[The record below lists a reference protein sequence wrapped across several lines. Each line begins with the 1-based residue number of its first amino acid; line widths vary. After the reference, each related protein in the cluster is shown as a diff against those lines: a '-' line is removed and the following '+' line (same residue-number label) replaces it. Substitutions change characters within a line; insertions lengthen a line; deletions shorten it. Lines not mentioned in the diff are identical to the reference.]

1 VSAAPHERSRP
12 AGGDGGA
19 IRKPSRR
26 ELRLCTRALS
36 HLNKA
41 IDEAGAQLSRAWV
54 VDDGRGDPDLKSLR
68 ADPDWQLVE
77 NRFGSGE
84 DKLPQQSSK
93 RQLGDYKAQLPDRYP
108 DRPWG
113 RPAVRQ
119 AVWLIL
125 TVLFAAI
132 AVALGIVLLIAPH
145 AFGVAWLVLVALV
158 AVFNFWQ
165 LLKAHREALLVG
177 DDRARFATSASLSPR
192 RPR

>member
-1 VSAAPHERSRP
+1 VSAAPPEQSRP
-12 AGGDGGA
+12 AAEDGGTV
-19 IRKPSRR
+19 RKPSRR
-26 ELRLCTRALS
+26 ELKLRDRAFS
-36 HLNKA
+36 NLNKA
-41 IDEAGAQLSRAWV
+41 IDESGAQLSRAWV
-54 VDDGRGDPDLKSLR
+54 VDKNRGDPDLNSLR
-68 ADPDWQLVE
+68 SDPDWQLVE
-77 NRFGSGE
+77 NRFGSG
-84 DKLPQQSSK
+84 KVTSSQQSLK
-93 RQLGDYKAQLPDRYP
+93 QLGAYTAQLPDRYP
-108 DRPWG
+108 ARPWG

-145 AFGVAWLVLVALV
+145 AFGVTWLVLVALV
-158 AVFNFWQ
+158 ALFNFWQ